1 MAPGDRAW
9 LTNTSSGRVLYLKK
23 EALMETRTVSYFDLD
38 DLDLTHCVVGPDLVA
53 RLDGSVTL
61 YRREGR
67 SVTPLG
73 IFDGPASALAAI
85 DALDAPG
92 PITPMRAPS
101 QLESDQP
108 RPELCR

>member
-1 MAPGDRAW
+1 
-9 LTNTSSGRVLYLKK
+9 
-23 EALMETRTVSYFDLD
+23 METRTTTYIDLD

-67 SVTPLG
+67 SVAPLG
-73 IFDGPASALAAI
+73 VFDGPASALAAI

-92 PITPMRAPS
+92 ADDPD
-101 QLESDQP
+101 ESPRGSSLTNQP
-108 RPELCR
+108 ATLA

>member
-1 MAPGDRAW
+1 
-9 LTNTSSGRVLYLKK
+9 VLHLDK
-23 EALMETRTVSYFDLD
+23 EAPVKARTVNYFDLD

-61 YRREGR
+61 YRRKGR
-67 SVTPLG
+67 RVTPLG

-92 PITPMRAPS
+92 VGDPASAMAARV
-101 QLESDQP
+101 
-108 RPELCR
+108 

>member
-1 MAPGDRAW
+1 M
-9 LTNTSSGRVLYLKK
+9 
-23 EALMETRTVSYFDLD
+23 RTVTYIDLD

-73 IFDGPASALAAI
+73 VFDGPASALAAI

-92 PITPMRAPS
+92 AEDPS
-101 QLESDQP
+101 ESAIALQA
-108 RPELCR
+108 

>member
-1 MAPGDRAW
+1 
-9 LTNTSSGRVLYLKK
+9 V
-23 EALMETRTVSYFDLD
+23 ETRTVSYFDLD

-67 SVTPLG
+67 RVTPLG
-73 IFDGPASALAAI
+73 VFDGPASAFAAI

-92 PITPMRAPS
+92 AGDPD
-101 QLESDQP
+101 ESAMAA
-108 RPELCR
+108 RV